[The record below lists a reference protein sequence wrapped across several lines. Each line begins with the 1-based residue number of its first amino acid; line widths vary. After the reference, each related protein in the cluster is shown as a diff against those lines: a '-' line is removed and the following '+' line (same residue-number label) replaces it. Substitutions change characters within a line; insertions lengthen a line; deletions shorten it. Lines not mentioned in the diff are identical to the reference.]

1 MAKRHCLKET
11 EIEILKQSQS
21 HIKEKVDDIHK
32 ILVGN
37 GKKGVIN
44 EINQFKGGL
53 RATQLVFALVI
64 MIITIIGALR

>member
-37 GKKGVIN
+37 GKKGLIN